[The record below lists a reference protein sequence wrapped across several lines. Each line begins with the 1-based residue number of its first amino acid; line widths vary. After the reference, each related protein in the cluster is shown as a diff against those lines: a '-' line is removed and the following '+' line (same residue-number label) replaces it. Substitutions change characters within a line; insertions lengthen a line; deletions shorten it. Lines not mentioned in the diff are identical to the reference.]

1 MGIAVSRR
9 GLFRIGVAGTLSFF
23 AGCGMIMH
31 PERRNQPTGGGID
44 WTVFALDTVGLLLF
58 FFPGVIAFAVDF
70 TTGAI
75 YLPVTNYGDNKL
87 PAEGKKLVEV
97 RVPKEEL
104 TPERIQQVASQHVGH
119 NVRLAIGEFVTS
131 PLKKIDDFWTTRE
144 KLANEP
150 A

>member
-9 GLFRIGVAGTLSFF
+9 GLFRIGTAAVLSLF

-31 PERRNQPTGGGID
+31 PERRNQPSGGGID

-75 YLPVTNYGDNKL
+75 YLPAPNYGDTKQ
-87 PAEGKKLVEV
+87 PAKGQQLVEV

-104 TPERIQQVASQHVGH
+104 TPERIEQVA
-119 NVRLAIGEFVTS
+119 
-131 PLKKIDDFWTTRE
+131 
-144 KLANEP
+144 
-150 A
+150 